1 MKYTLLVLLF
11 CCHTAFGQSD
21 STTYVKELG
30 WTFTLP
36 AGFKVIDT
44 ATLNAESRA
53 WESQIHWIKKPN
65 PNDTNYNHM
74 ILWARNNDKVSFSIN
89 CIDSLHYK
97 KPDSLRKRLPVEGK
111 VTKTEVTYDGV
122 KFTQTRREMNTP
134 PHPYIL
140 TNSSTGYKG
149 KIYTLSFAA
158 PDTSME
164 QTFLHMLQTSKF
176 DR

>member
-1 MKYTLLVLLF
+1 MKYTLFVLLF

-21 STTYVKELG
+21 STVYVKELG

-36 AGFKVIDT
+36 PGFKVIDS
-44 ATLNAESRA
+44 ATLNAEGRA
-53 WESQIHWIKKPN
+53 RESEIHWIKKPN

-74 ILWARNNDKVSFSIN
+74 ILWARNDAKNTFSIN

-97 KPDSLRKRLPVEGK
+97 KPDSLRKRLPVEGEPVVK
-111 VTKTEVTYDGV
+111 EVTYDGV
-122 KFTQTRREMNTP
+122 RFIQRRTEMNTP

-140 TNSSTGYKG
+140 TSCRTGYKG
-149 KIYTLSFAA
+149 KIYTLVFAV
-158 PDTSME
+158 PDTAME